1 MKRKRIPKYAIYLM
15 ILVII
20 FFISLILTSM
30 DSREFD
36 KSDIN
41 VYFCRLDDC
50 GSIINELLIYS
61 NSSIHCAF
69 YSISD
74 ADILETLNEKNKKLD
89 VKVVVDKSE
98 NTVFQF
104 MKPIESKGIM
114 HNKFCII
121 DNDEVITGSYN
132 PTENHDENN
141 IIIIKSQELAE
152 NYEEEFEELWNAEEG
167 KKTKTPIIKMGNIT
181 LESYFCP
188 EDSCA
193 EKINEKLIA
202 ANSSI
207 YFMAYSF
214 THPELAT
221 TLVLKS
227 KENIIVKGVM
237 EKSQN
242 SEYSKYDLFR
252 YQGIDVIWDSKPW
265 LMHHKVFIIDN
276 ETVITGSFNP
286 TKNADENND
295 ENILIIHDKEIAG
308 LFLKEFERI
317 RKK

>member
-1 MKRKRIPKYAIYLM
+1 MIRKRIPRYAIYLM

-20 FFISLILTSM
+20 FFISLILTTM

-50 GSIINELLIYS
+50 GNIINELLMSS
-61 NSSIHCAF
+61 NKSVHCAF

-74 ADILETLNEKNKKLD
+74 ADILQTLNEKNEKLD
-89 VKVVVDKSE
+89 VKLAVDKSE
-98 NTVFQF
+98 NPVFQF
-104 MKPIESKGIM
+104 MRAIESRGIM

-121 DNDEVITGSYN
+121 DNEEVITGSYN

-141 IIIIKSQELAE
+141 IVIIKSQELAE
-152 NYEEEFEELWNAEEG
+152 NYEEEFEELWNGMEG
-167 KKTKTPIIKMGNIT
+167 KKTENPIVKLGNIT

-193 EKINEKLIA
+193 ERINEKLIA

-207 YFMAYSF
+207 YFMAYTF

-227 KENIIVKGVM
+227 RQITVNGIM

-242 SEYSKYDLFR
+242 SQYSKYDLFR
-252 YQGIDVIWDSKPW
+252 YQGLDVIWDNKPW
-265 LMHHKVFIIDN
+265 LMHNKVFIIDN

-286 TKNADENND
+286 TKSADEDND
-295 ENILIIHDKEIAG
+295 ENVLIIHDKEIAG
-308 LFLKEFERI
+308 LFLKEFERV
-317 RKK
+317 RKI

>member
-1 MKRKRIPKYAIYLM
+1 MKRIPRYLIYLIVM
-15 ILVII
+15 IIILVA
-20 FFISLILTSM
+20 SLLLTT
-30 DSREFD
+30 RTPPD

-41 VYFCRLDDC
+41 VYFCRIDDC
-50 GSIINELLIYS
+50 GSILEELLANS
-61 NSSIHCAF
+61 NKSIHCAF

-74 ADILETLNEKNKKLD
+74 ADILETLNEKTD
-89 VKVVVDKSE
+89 VRVVVDKSE
-98 NTVFQF
+98 NSKFPF
-104 MKPIESKGIM
+104 MKSIESKGIM

-121 DNDEVITGSYN
+121 DSYEVITGSYN

-141 IIIIKSQELAE
+141 IVIIKSQELAE
-152 NYEEEFEELWNAEEG
+152 NYEEEFQELWNAEEG
-167 KKTKTPIIKMGNIT
+167 KKTQNPVIKMSNIT

-193 EKINEKLIA
+193 EKINEKLMA

-207 YFMAYSF
+207 YFMAYTF

-227 KENIIVKGVM
+227 LKNVTVKGIM

-242 SEYSKYDLFR
+242 SEYSKYDLFS
-252 YQGIDVIWDSKPW
+252 YQGLDVIWDNKPW

-286 TKNADENND
+286 TKSADEDND
-295 ENILIIHDKEIAG
+295 ENVLIIHDKEIAR

-317 RKK
+317 RGK